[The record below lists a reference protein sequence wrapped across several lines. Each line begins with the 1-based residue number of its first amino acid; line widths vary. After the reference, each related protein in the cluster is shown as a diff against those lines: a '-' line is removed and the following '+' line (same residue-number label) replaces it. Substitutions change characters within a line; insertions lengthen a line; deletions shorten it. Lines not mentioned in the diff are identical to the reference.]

1 MSKNKIEITIEIE
14 DDQADWISDNM
25 GEYDLADESKAF
37 RILLNY
43 AMDEVDAD
51 TLFSPDNIRCRH
63 CG

>member
-14 DDQADWISDNM
+14 ADQADWISDNM

>member
-25 GEYDLADESKAF
+25 LEYDLADESKAF
-37 RILLNY
+37 RILLDY

>member
-1 MSKNKIEITIEIE
+1 MAKNKIEITIEIE
-14 DDQADWISDNM
+14 DDQADWITDNM

-37 RILLNY
+37 RILLDY

-51 TLFSPDNIRCRH
+51 TVFSSENIRCRH

>member
-1 MSKNKIEITIEIE
+1 MAKNKIEITIEIE

-37 RILLNY
+37 RILLDY

-51 TLFSPDNIRCRH
+51 TVFSSENISCRH